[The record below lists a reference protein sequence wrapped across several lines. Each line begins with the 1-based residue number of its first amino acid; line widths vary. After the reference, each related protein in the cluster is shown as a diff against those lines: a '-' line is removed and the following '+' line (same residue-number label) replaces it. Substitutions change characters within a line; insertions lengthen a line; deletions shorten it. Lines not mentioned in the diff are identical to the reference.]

1 MDRGR
6 IAVRIVLLTLLSAA
20 FGYVFASAFL
30 TFRDFG
36 LRADIDFF
44 WLAQSYLDLRQV
56 RPDDFQLVNLIIG
69 GTAFAGMLLS
79 AVLSGTA
86 LTKFGKTHWQR
97 ASELRKNG
105 FFAAP
110 GTGFILGKTRLPK
123 RRGRYLSSNVFPH
136 VLCVAPTGRGK
147 TTGFVIPNLLTFR
160 GSAVVLDVK
169 GENFEATAR
178 HRAAQGDD
186 VFRFAPTDWN
196 DRRSHRY
203 NPLLRIAELY
213 DPNQQQ
219 MELQLLATLFL
230 QTDNDRTSGLLKGGI
245 DLFVAAGLLA
255 FERKVPTLGE
265 IYRITASG
273 GDKRKEFMKR
283 RDEVHNTAA
292 KLIFERMASTN
303 NDTLT
308 SYISLL
314 MTSGLDQWSN
324 PAIDTATSA
333 SDFDF
338 RTIRKKP
345 FSVYLVVAPN
355 MVRPMAALIR
365 LFFSDLIASLQ
376 DKEPGKGEPW
386 PVMIMLDE
394 FNRLGKMPIVVESI
408 ETLRSYRGHLAIVT
422 QTIPALDEIYG
433 ENSRRALQ
441 GNAGVKLYLTPSDEK
456 TVEELSGAVGMTTKR
471 VVTRSR
477 SIGRNP
483 FEGRSMS
490 ERTEETSLLP
500 KDEARRMSLDDI
512 VMVVDAQMPVRA
524 KRIRYFDD
532 PYFKKIHAAQ
542 SGELPF
548 PEPSMVVDPKGRAG
562 ATEPEMV
569 YKKNGDG
576 PSSQEEREAAPG
588 KSVSG
593 VGSEVNETVKKA
605 ESIAASQ
612 ATEPSDKRLK
622 TSRRKKSTKALRDVP
637 IALRQAELD
646 LGVHESF
653 KLTDMIADDLVAKD
667 AVLSAIAALEDIAPE
682 DDPGQGG
689 ASSQSLQSDDA
700 ERATEEDGD
709 VGQPLTLETEGEDV
723 RAGIRVSK
731 TRVRDDE
738 RTEFEF
744 RAESVTHKV

>member
-6 IAVRIVLLTLLSAA
+6 IALGIVLLTVLSAG

-30 TFRDFG
+30 TFRDLG
-36 LRADIDFF
+36 LRAEIDFL
-44 WLAQSYLDLRQV
+44 WLARNYLSLRQM
-56 RPDDFQLVNLIIG
+56 RPDDFQLANLIIG
-69 GTAFAGMLLS
+69 GTAFAGMHLS
-79 AVLSGTA
+79 AILSGTA

-97 ASELRKNG
+97 AGELKRNG
-105 FFAAP
+105 FFTAP
-110 GTGFILGKTRLPK
+110 GSGFILGKMTSPK
-123 RRGRYLSSNVFPH
+123 RRGRYLSSSVYPH

-178 HRAAQGDD
+178 HRAAEGDD
-186 VFRFAPTDWN
+186 VYRFAPTDWN

-203 NPLLRIAELY
+203 NPLLRIAGLR

-255 FERKVPTLGE
+255 FERKRPTLGE

-283 RDEVHNTAA
+283 RDEVQNTAA

-324 PAIDTATSA
+324 PAIDAATST

-376 DKEPGKGEPW
+376 DREPGPDEPW

-408 ETLRSYRGHLAIVT
+408 ETLRTYCGHLAIVT

-433 ENSRRALQ
+433 ENTRRALQ
-441 GNAGVKLYLTPSDEK
+441 GNAGIKLYLTPSDEK

-532 PYFKKIHAAQ
+532 PFFKRIHAAQ

-548 PEPSMVVDPKGRAG
+548 PEEAAAEELRDQAAKVGQMEQV
-562 ATEPEMV
+562 ATP
-569 YKKNGDG
+569 G
-576 PSSQEEREAAPG
+576 PSTAEGVKVRSSR
-588 KSVSG
+588 KSPSKR
-593 VGSEVNETVKKA
+593 VKT
-605 ESIAASQ
+605 SIAAAQTTASKGTTL
-612 ATEPSDKRLK
+612 A
-622 TSRRKKSTKALRDVP
+622 TSRRKKSAKALREVGLTTD
-637 IALRQAELD
+637 QAKLD
-646 LGVHESF
+646 LTEQQSF
-653 KLTDMIADDLVAKD
+653 KLTDMMAGDEADAKAAVQSTISALAEIGAEDL
-667 AVLSAIAALEDIAPE
+667 E
-682 DDPGQGG
+682 GQGG
-689 ASSQSLQSDDA
+689 GPAAGKAIVNEADVETNS
-700 ERATEEDGD
+700 DGD
-709 VGQPLTLETEGEDV
+709 SDTSPLSEGIED
-723 RAGIRVSK
+723 RVDLGEIAK
-731 TRVRDDE
+731 HRLRDGE
-738 RTEFEF
+738 EIEAEF
-744 RAESVTHKV
+744 REQVLTHKV

>member
-6 IAVRIVLLTLLSAA
+6 IALGIVLLTLLSAG

-30 TFRDFG
+30 TFRDLG
-36 LRADIDFF
+36 LRAEIDFL
-44 WLAQSYLDLRQV
+44 WLAKNYLSLRHV
-56 RPDDFQLVNLIIG
+56 RPDDFQLANLIIG
-69 GTAFAGMLLS
+69 SAAFAGMLLS

-97 ASELRKNG
+97 AGELKRNG
-105 FFAAP
+105 FFTAP
-110 GTGFILGKTRLPK
+110 GSGFILGKMTSP
-123 RRGRYLSSNVFPH
+123 RRSGRYLSSRVYPH

-178 HRAAQGDD
+178 HRAAEGDD
-186 VFRFAPTDWN
+186 VYRFAPTDWN

-203 NPLLRIAELY
+203 NPLLRIAGLR

-255 FERKVPTLGE
+255 FERKRPTLGE

-283 RDEVHNTAA
+283 RDEVQNTAA

-324 PAIDTATSA
+324 PAIDAATST

-376 DKEPGKGEPW
+376 DREPGPDEPW

-433 ENSRRALQ
+433 ENTRRALQ
-441 GNAGVKLYLTPSDEK
+441 GNAGIKLYLTPSDEK

-532 PYFKKIHAAQ
+532 PFFKNIHKAQ

-548 PEPSMVVDPKGRAG
+548 PEEAPAEEVETIPEAVKARSARKAPSTVV
-562 ATEPEMV
+562 
-569 YKKNGDG
+569 
-576 PSSQEEREAAPG
+576 
-588 KSVSG
+588 
-593 VGSEVNETVKKA
+593 ET
-605 ESIAASQ
+605 SIAAAQST
-612 ATEPSDKRLK
+612 ASTGTALS
-622 TSRRKKSTKALRDVP
+622 TSRRKKSAKALREVGLTAD
-637 IALRQAELD
+637 QAD
-646 LGVHESF
+646 LVLTVQQSF
-653 KLTDMIADDLVAKD
+653 KLTDMIAGDEADAKAAVQSTISALAEIGTEDL
-667 AVLSAIAALEDIAPE
+667 E
-682 DDPGQGG
+682 GQGG
-689 ASSQSLQSDDA
+689 GAAAGKEIVAESDA
-700 ERATEEDGD
+700 ETDEDISPLSQDIADGD
-709 VGQPLTLETEGEDV
+709 IGE
-723 RAGIRVSK
+723 IMK
-731 TRVRDDE
+731 HRVRDGEDFE
-738 RTEFEF
+738 AEF
-744 RAESVTHKV
+744 REQALTRKV